1 MRSKSIR
8 FQTGPSRNDNVIQF
22 PSQLSELFCAPTQHV
37 EAKKNE
43 RLTKTVRGLV
53 SSLLLLAT
61 SLQPTWQLARG
72 S

>member
-1 MRSKSIR
+1 M
-8 FQTGPSRNDNVIQF
+8 GPTRNDSVIQF
-22 PSQLSELFCAPTQHV
+22 PSQLSELFCAQTQHV

-43 RLTKTVRGLV
+43 RLTKTVGGLV
-53 SSLLLLAT
+53 SSLRLLAT